1 MGLTRNMA
9 RSSRHRAFTL
19 VELLVVISIIGM
31 LMALL
36 LPAVQQAREA
46 GRRNTCNNNLH
57 QLGLAM
63 QNFIT
68 SGSGRYPGY
77 KEPLTIVPDSGAT
90 VPSGVLNAQNQYPVH
105 WLVPLMPLIEKAD
118 LYRNWKRGLFIG
130 TNNGFSG
137 NITNYV
143 ATADPVQNGFIATI
157 NCPSNPPAVTT
168 PPPCAY
174 VANTGMQDVANT
186 NGLPVDWKD
195 NGVFF
200 DRYQYDTLNVAASGT
215 TPATP
220 VVTMTQD
227 FVTANDGSSNTLLF
241 AENLDAQSYA
251 DFSKGIWEAFH
262 GFVWSYSTNSAT
274 PPFQSQN
281 YPMGIINGQQDTT
294 NGNSAAYVNNA
305 RPSSNHPGGVMVVFC
320 DGHSRFLRNELDYGI
335 YCLIM
340 SPNGKNVRPAGSTS
354 MPSGTNN
361 FLYLRNTPLNDNSLD

>member
-1 MGLTRNMA
+1 MGRRHIMTR
-9 RSSRHRAFTL
+9 SRHRAFTL

-57 QLGLAM
+57 QMGLAM
-63 QNFIT
+63 QNFVT

-77 KEPLTIVPDSGAT
+77 KEPLTIVPDAGAT
-90 VPSGVLNAQNQYPVH
+90 VPPGILNAQNQYPVH

-130 TNNGFSG
+130 TTNGFSA
-137 NITNYV
+137 NISNYV
-143 ATADPVQNGFIATI
+143 QTADPVQAGFIATI
-157 NCPSNPPAVTT
+157 NCPSNPPATT
-168 PPPCAY
+168 SPPPCAY

-200 DRYQYDTLNVAASGT
+200 DRFQYDSLNQPASGSA
-215 TPATP
+215 PANP
-220 VVTMTQD
+220 VVSMTQD
-227 FVTANDGSSNTLLF
+227 FITANDGSSNTLML

-251 DFSKGIWEAFH
+251 NFSQGIWEAFD
-262 GFVWSYSTNSAT
+262 GFVWFPSTT
-274 PPFQSQN
+274 MPYQPPNF
-281 YPMGIINGQQDTT
+281 PMGIINGQQDTT
-294 NGNSAAYVNNA
+294 NALNPAYVNNA
-305 RPSSNHPGGVMVVFC
+305 RPSSRHPGGVMVVFC
-320 DGHSRFLRNELDYGI
+320 DGHSRFLRNEIDYGI

-340 SPNGKNVRPAGSTS
+340 SPNGKNVLPAGSPT
-354 MPSGTNN
+354 PTAGAN
-361 FLYLRNTPLNDNSLD
+361 FPYLQNTPLNDNSLD